1 MKLDRQMKESSQ
13 ANEIAIGAL
22 TFLAQDMERLGRF
35 LALTGI
41 DPQTI
46 RLAAQEPGF
55 LAGVLDHI
63 LGDENLLLA
72 FAAEARLKPDAIARA
87 RHALAGPSPD

>member
-1 MKLDRQMKESSQ
+1 MKLDRQKKETSS
-13 ANEIAIGAL
+13 ANEIAIDAL
-22 TFLAQDMERLGRF
+22 TFLAADMERLGRF

-46 RLAAQEPGF
+46 RLAAREPGF
-55 LAGVLDHI
+55 LAGVLDHV

-72 FAAEARLKPDAIARA
+72 FAAEANVRPDAIAQA
-87 RHALAGPSPD
+87 RHALAGPAPD

>member
-1 MKLDRQMKESSQ
+1 MKLDRQMTETSR
-13 ANEIAIGAL
+13 ANEIAIDAL
-22 TFLAQDMERLGRF
+22 TFLAADIERLGRF

-46 RLAAQEPGF
+46 RLAAREPGF
-55 LAGVLDHI
+55 LVGVLDHV

-72 FAAEARLKPDAIARA
+72 FASEASLKPEAIAKA
-87 RHALAGPSPD
+87 RHALAGPGLD